1 MSRRITDEGR
11 EHHNVTVALLHTV
24 IASPDFSR
32 ESDIVVTGKSSF
44 LFCSSAS
51 FLKVLLYLP
60 VPGKIN
66 PTFLVVLVSRDKIP

>member
-51 FLKVLLYLP
+51 FLKV
-60 VPGKIN
+60 
-66 PTFLVVLVSRDKIP
+66 

>member
-11 EHHNVTVALLHTV
+11 EHHNVVALLHTV

-44 LFCSSAS
+44 LFCSSA
-51 FLKVLLYLP
+51 FLKV
-60 VPGKIN
+60 
-66 PTFLVVLVSRDKIP
+66 